1 MIDNT
6 KNLSIS
12 KSCSTLGVS
21 RSGYY
26 KWKNKKPTMIDDIAL
41 RKEIE
46 GIILEFPF
54 YGYRR
59 VTKELYRRG
68 IRINHKKILKIM
80 KEENLLCR
88 RKKLFKPVTTQ
99 SNHDFNIY
107 PNLIKELEV
116 TGLNQVWV
124 ADITYI
130 RLPNEFIYLA
140 GMIDIFSRKCIGW
153 ALSSDID
160 TILTLNALE
169 MAISKRRFF
178 GLNNLIHHSDR
189 GAQYASNDYIELL
202 KKYGIKISMSRSGN
216 PYDNAYMESFNKTLK
231 VEEVYINEYKT
242 FEDAYKNIKH
252 FIELVYNKKRI
263 HSGIGYITPEEF
275 EMEVLAKI

>member
-1 MIDNT
+1 MIDKT
-6 KNLSIS
+6 NLPVSKACETMKIS
-12 KSCSTLGVS
+12 RAS
-21 RSGYY
+21 YY
-26 KWKNKKPTMIDDIAL
+26 KWKNEGFIDPGDDYL

-59 VTKELYRRG
+59 VMHELRRRK
-68 IRINHKKILKIM
+68 IIVNSKKVLRIM
-80 KEENLLCR
+80 KKYNLICR

-99 SNHDFNIY
+99 SDHDYKVY
-107 PNLIKELEV
+107 PNLIQDIEV

-130 RLPNEFIYLA
+130 RLEKEFIYLA
-140 GMIDIFSRKCIGW
+140 AIIDIFSRKCIGW
-153 ALSSDID
+153 ALSRDID

-169 MAISKRRFF
+169 MAISKRKSF
-178 GLNNLIHHSDR
+178 GMNNLIHHSDR
-189 GAQYASNDYIELL
+189 GIQYASNDYVNLL
-202 KKYGIKISMSRSGN
+202 NKFGIIISMSRSGN
-216 PYDNAYMESFNKTLK
+216 PYDNAFMESFNKTLK
-231 VEEVYINEYKT
+231 VEEVYIKEYES
-242 FEDAYKNIKH
+242 FEDAYRNIKH
-252 FIELVYNKKRI
+252 FIDLVYNKKRL

>member
-1 MIDNT
+1 MIDNV

-21 RSGYY
+21 RSSYY
-26 KWKNKKPTMIDDIAL
+26 KWKNKKLTLVDDTAL
-41 RKEIE
+41 IKEIE

-59 VTKELYRRG
+59 VTKELHRRG
-68 IRINHKKILKIM
+68 IKINHKKILKIM
-80 KEENLLCR
+80 EEENLLCR
-88 RKKLFKPVTTQ
+88 RKKAFKPVTTQ
-99 SNHDFNIY
+99 SNHDLNIY
-107 PNLIKELEV
+107 PNLIKGIKV

-130 RLPNEFIYLA
+130 GLPNEFIYLA
-140 GMIDIFSRKCIGW
+140 AMIDIFSRKCIGW
-153 ALSSDID
+153 ALSRNID
-160 TILTLNALE
+160 TLLTLDALR
-169 MAISKRRFF
+169 MAISKRKSL
-178 GLNNLIHHSDR
+178 GLNRLIHHSDR
-189 GAQYASNDYIELL
+189 GAQYASSDYVELL
-202 KKYGIKISMSRSGN
+202 RKYGIKISMSRSGN
-216 PYDNAYMESFNKTLK
+216 PYDNAYMESFNKTIK
-231 VEEVYINEYKT
+231 VEEVYINEYET
-242 FEDAYKNIKH
+242 FEDAYRNIKH